1 MGELA
6 KLHDDA
12 LEHEYSILGYTEQIS
27 DLRVKM
33 YEEKD
38 KEQLAYIIPALNSL
52 IDEAE
57 KYKEW
62 IKEKVAEMNESKA

>member
-1 MGELA
+1 MRELA

-12 LEHEYSILGYTEQIS
+12 LEHEYSILDYTEQIS
-27 DLRVKM
+27 NLRVKM

-38 KEQLAYIIPALNSL
+38 KEQLVYIIPALNGL
-52 IDEAE
+52 IDEAK

-62 IKEKVAEMNESKA
+62 IKEQGVV

>member
-1 MGELA
+1 MGDLT
-6 KLHDDA
+6 KIHDEA
-12 LEHEYSILGYTEQIS
+12 LEHELGILDYAEQIS
-27 DLRVKM
+27 NLRVKM

-38 KEQLAYIIPALNSL
+38 KGQLVYIIPALNGL

-62 IKEKVAEMNESKA
+62 IKEQGVV

>member
-12 LEHEYSILGYTEQIS
+12 LEYEHSILGYTEQIS

-33 YEEKD
+33 YEERD
-38 KEQLAYIIPALNSL
+38 KERLAYIIPVLNGL

-62 IKEKVAEMNESKA
+62 IKEQGVV